1 MRWPLRHQIIWPLVA
16 VAAISLATVGVASG
30 YLAAQRISERID
42 RQLNGVVA
50 VLAASNFPLSDAVLR
65 QMRELSGAEFVLGDH
80 EGHVL
85 TSSFTKTPPP
95 SLSELPLQDLK
106 HVLAGRPI
114 EVNGA
119 QYFHTA
125 VELPRHGRAATSQRI
140 HVFFPEDEYRRSWR
154 EAFLPPLIVGAV
166 ALSAVVLVASL
177 LARRISRAT
186 ARLGVEVLRMAR
198 GDFTPAELPATNDEI
213 RDLSAAVNQTAEML
227 AQYEGQVR
235 RHEQMRT
242 VALLGAGLAHEMRN
256 AATGCRIAIDL
267 HAEKCQANGAGESL
281 QVAKRQL
288 VLMENQLRRF
298 LRTGKPR
305 SDVEKRTVDLRQLV
319 EEILPLVQPMARH
332 ARVRLAYTPSQAP
345 VHITADE
352 EAIGQLALNLAI
364 NAIEAVQHSDA
375 CLGRVG
381 VVVRAEGDTAEL
393 IVTDNGAGPAH
404 SSEGTV
410 FDPFVS
416 SKPEGIGLGLTVA
429 KEIVS
434 AHHGTIQWNRATGE
448 TQFRVQIPLAVNEA
462 RLG

>member
-1 MRWPLRHQIIWPLVA
+1 
-16 VAAISLATVGVASG
+16 
-30 YLAAQRISERID
+30 
-42 RQLNGVVA
+42 
-50 VLAASNFPLSDAVLR
+50 
-65 QMRELSGAEFVLGDH
+65 
-80 EGHVL
+80 
-85 TSSFTKTPPP
+85 
-95 SLSELPLQDLK
+95 
-106 HVLAGRPI
+106 
-114 EVNGA
+114 
-119 QYFHTA
+119 
-125 VELPRHGRAATSQRI
+125 
-140 HVFFPEDEYRRSWR
+140 
-154 EAFLPPLIVGAV
+154 
-166 ALSAVVLVASL
+166 
-177 LARRISRAT
+177 
-186 ARLGVEVLRMAR
+186 
-198 GDFTPAELPATNDEI
+198 
-213 RDLSAAVNQTAEML
+213 
-227 AQYEGQVR
+227 
-235 RHEQMRT
+235 
-242 VALLGAGLAHEMRN
+242 
-256 AATGCRIAIDL
+256 
-267 HAEKCQANGAGESL
+267 L

-416 SKPEGIGLGLTVA
+416 SKPEGLGLGLTVA